1 MLLLLLKAIKST
13 PGIIL
18 KKSWKITRGRCHHKI
33 SKQNIKMTIF
43 LLDIHPQGGSGCQKN
58 EKSPQNLN
66 LLVLGATMKFKSS

>member
-43 LLDIHPQGGSGCQKN
+43 SLAVHPPGGQGCQKN
-58 EKSPQNLN
+58 EKNPQNPN
-66 LLVLGATMKFKSS
+66 FWVLGATMKF